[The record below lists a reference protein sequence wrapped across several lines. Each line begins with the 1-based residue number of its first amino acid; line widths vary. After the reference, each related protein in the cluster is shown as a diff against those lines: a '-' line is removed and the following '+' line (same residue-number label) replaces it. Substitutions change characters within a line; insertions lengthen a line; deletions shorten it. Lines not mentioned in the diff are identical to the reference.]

1 MSILPSRSRAAR
13 GGSHERSARA
23 PGGQGIWQNGATEEA
38 MKGVVFVGD
47 RKLELREF
55 PDPTPGPR
63 DVILEIKASG
73 MCGSDLH
80 NYRAPANTGRG
91 VTGGLAR
98 QAGMI
103 AGHEPCGVV
112 AALGSAVT
120 EKEAR
125 VGQRVMD
132 HHYDGCGQCKHC
144 RAGWT
149 QMSLAGTVV
158 YGSGGHGGHAKY
170 MKVPVSPLVP
180 LPDSLSYVTGSAI
193 SCGTGTAWGAL
204 KRINL
209 QGGETIAIFGQGPV
223 GLSATQF
230 AVVMGARVLA
240 IDVAPER
247 RKLAQAFGAHEV
259 IDPKAQDVVKAVRDL
274 THGEGA
280 HKTLD
285 ASSAP
290 DARAAA
296 VRAVRSWGTA
306 CFVGERGQVT
316 LDVSPDLLRR
326 QVTLVG
332 SWTFSKQGQAE
343 CAEFVADRGVDV
355 EKLFTHR
362 WRLEQAEEAYKL
374 FDTQTTGKAVMLPA

>member
-1 MSILPSRSRAAR
+1 
-13 GGSHERSARA
+13 
-23 PGGQGIWQNGATEEA
+23 
-38 MKGVVFVGD
+38 
-47 RKLELREF
+47 
-55 PDPTPGPR
+55 
-63 DVILEIKASG
+63 
-73 MCGSDLH
+73 
-80 NYRAPANTGRG
+80 
-91 VTGGLAR
+91 
-98 QAGMI
+98 
-103 AGHEPCGVV
+103 
-112 AALGSAVT
+112 
-120 EKEAR
+120 
-125 VGQRVMD
+125 MD
-132 HHYDGCGQCKHC
+132 HHYDGCGRCKHC

-149 QMSLAGTVV
+149 QMCLEGTVV

-170 MKVPVSPLVP
+170 MKVPVSTLVP
-180 LPDSLSYVTGSAI
+180 LPDPLTFVTGAAI

-230 AVVMGARVLA
+230 AVVMGARVIA
-240 IDVAPER
+240 VDISPER
-247 RKLAQAFGAHEV
+247 RTLAREFGAHEV
-259 IDPKAQDVVKAVRDL
+259 IDPKSGDMVAAI
-274 THGEGA
+274 GEGA

-290 DARAAA
+290 EARAAA
-296 VRAVRSWGTA
+296 VRSVRSWGTA

-343 CAEFVADRGVDV
+343 CAEFVADRKVDV

-362 WRLEQAEEAYKL
+362 WKLDQAKEAYEL
-374 FDTQTTGKAVMLPA
+374 FDTQTTGKAVILPS